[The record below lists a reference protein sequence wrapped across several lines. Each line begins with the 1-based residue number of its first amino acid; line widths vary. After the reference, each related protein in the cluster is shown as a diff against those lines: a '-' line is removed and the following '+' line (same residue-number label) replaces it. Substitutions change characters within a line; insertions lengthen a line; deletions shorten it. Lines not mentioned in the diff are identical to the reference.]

1 MAERVDCKTGEMYRW
16 RVGGE
21 KELMVEGGEQEEEQ
35 AGGEKAS

>member
-1 MAERVDCKTGEMYRW
+1 MWRWGFRGRW